1 MDLSDV
7 YSQQIKPSRI
17 PLTGL
22 PASSTPPSFIRDPE
36 ANAFERSVFAQLRSV
51 IPVEH
56 IENLEI
62 PKAPVV
68 NHVSFEDALRE
79 LAAINNK

>member
-7 YSQQIKPSRI
+7 YSQQVKPSRI

-22 PASSTPPSFIRDPE
+22 PASTTPPTFIRDPE
-36 ANAFERSVFAQLRSV
+36 ASAFERKVFAQLRSV
-51 IPVEH
+51 IPVEY
-56 IENLEI
+56 IETPEI

-79 LAAINNK
+79 LAALNNK